1 MKISSHASFC
11 RSELCK
17 LPTREWGSCA
27 ARKFQCSGEIDA
39 VVGVAPAIRKVR
51 GIGRQLALK
60 FGTLQIN
67 VLCSTLYSVYVLN
80 SV

>member
-1 MKISSHASFC
+1 M
-11 RSELCK
+11 
-17 LPTREWGSCA
+17 
-27 ARKFQCSGEIDA
+27 
-39 VVGVAPAIRKVR
+39 VGVAPAIRKVR